1 MKVMHWDTFVFLP
14 GECYMILFIS
24 RYKYIYLWHDTCF
37 FYIHFGNCGMCYV
50 FQRENLAFPC
60 KCSNLDLIYIAW
72 VRRKLFKEYHIDGTG
87 SSA

>member
-37 FYIHFGNCGMCYV
+37 FLHTFWQLRHVLCVSEGKSRFSMQV
-50 FQRENLAFPC
+50 Q
-60 KCSNLDLIYIAW
+60 
-72 VRRKLFKEYHIDGTG
+72 
-87 SSA
+87 

>member
-37 FYIHFGNCGMCYV
+37 FFTYILAIAACAMC
-50 FQRENLAFPC
+50 FRG
-60 KCSNLDLIYIAW
+60 KIS
-72 VRRKLFKEYHIDGTG
+72 LFHA
-87 SSA
+87 SAVT